1 MGVTQQTRQK
11 QNSDSGLLAA
21 GPGSPWF
28 PAFPSPLTMPYATQ
42 NARASPQP
50 SRLSPSP
57 PDL

>member
-11 QNSDSGLLAA
+11 QGSDSGLLAA
-21 GPGSPWF
+21 GPSSPWF

-42 NARASPQP
+42 TPSPQP

-57 PDL
+57 PVL

>member
-11 QNSDSGLLAA
+11 QGSDSGLLAA

-42 NARASPQP
+42 TPSPQP

-57 PDL
+57 PVL